1 MVMFLEIALSLAG
14 AGFSFLGLY
23 ALGAIFSLWTSL
35 QFTNEHGKVALGF
48 GLYYVLFVTL
58 SLLLSPLFVWYSLL
72 VIFVFSISFQRKPIF
87 GYVSNMKLKVPFLG
101 LLLVL
106 FLPYLFKFMSPPVS
120 DDGLSFYLP
129 SVAWIY
135 AHGLEFNPYLT
146 NYTTMP
152 QGVEYLFSLPF
163 GLTGIGGIRAL
174 DALGAFG
181 LVHLLYSSG
190 KQLFSEPIARILVL
204 SSLLIKGTLFFIF
217 ASGKIDTWSTY
228 ILVVGIVLFLQSYRS
243 GKVTEAFLV
252 FSISLGIKYTNW
264 LILLLPLCY
273 LLLILFR
280 DRKSWRIGFLA
291 LVPLFFIGSVTIR
304 NQILVN
310 SPLAPLLKT
319 GQESR
324 YIGTHGGIPIRQTQE
339 VMEMGGSTMVPFFN
353 QVMEFLT
360 HPLLVIL
367 ILVISAGVFWI
378 RKVTISG
385 ELAQGLVLAVL
396 MLLPW
401 FLIFGFSDQPLR
413 FIWAPLIL
421 GLILLLKLI
430 EELYAVKAE
439 KLILF
444 QHTALLV
451 LSLTALTV
459 IYSRHSFYISN
470 YFQLSDRTLPDW
482 YSLADKDH
490 YSISYR
496 FKELGLHHRS
506 VHYRV
511 PVALGAFD
519 VGDYGTIPEHEE
531 LEQMMSSDAIKGEFV
546 IDKGQEKLDSLAK
559 EDILIHYGDYFVYQL
574 RK

>member
-1 MVMFLEIALSLAG
+1 MFLEIALSLAG

-23 ALGAIFSLWTSL
+23 ALGAIFSSWTSL
-35 QFTNEHGKVALGF
+35 QFTNGHGKVALGL

-58 SLLLSPLFVWYSLL
+58 SILFSPPFVWYSLL
-72 VIFVFSISFQRKPIF
+72 FIFLVSIFFQRKSIF
-87 GYVSNMKLKVPFLG
+87 RYVSNMKLKVPFLG

-106 FLPYLFKFMSPPVS
+106 FLPYLFKFMCPPVS

-135 AHGLEFNPYLT
+135 ANGLAFNPYLT

-181 LVHLLYSSG
+181 LLHLLYSSG
-190 KQLFSEPIARILVL
+190 KQLFSEPIARILVI

-217 ASGKIDTWSTY
+217 SSGKIDTWSTY

-243 GKVTEAFLV
+243 GKVTEAFLI

-264 LILLLPLCY
+264 LLLLLPLCY

-291 LVPLFFIGSVTIR
+291 LVPLFFIGSVMIR

-310 SPLAPLLKT
+310 NPLAPLLKT

-339 VMEMGGSTMVPFFN
+339 VMEMGGSTMFPFFN
-353 QVMEFLT
+353 QAIELLT

-378 RKVTISG
+378 RKVTISI
-385 ELAQGLVLAVL
+385 ELAQGLVLAML

-401 FLIFGFSDQPLR
+401 FLIFGFSDQPFR

-470 YFQLSDRTLPDW
+470 YFQLSDQTLPDW
-482 YSLADKDH
+482 YSLANKDH
-490 YSISYR
+490 YAISYR

-506 VHYRV
+506 VHYKV

-519 VGDYGTIPEHEE
+519 VGDYGTIPKQEE
-531 LEQMMSSDAIKGEFV
+531 LEQMISSDSVSGEFV
-546 IDKGQEKLDSLAK
+546 LDKGQEKLDSFIK

-574 RK
+574 RE

>member
-1 MVMFLEIALSLAG
+1 MVMFLEIVLSLAG

-23 ALGAIFSLWTSL
+23 ALGAIFSSWTSL
-35 QFTNEHGKVALGF
+35 HFTNGHGKVALGL

-264 LILLLPLCY
+264 LLLLLPLCY

-291 LVPLFFIGSVTIR
+291 LVPLFFIGSVMIR

-353 QVMEFLT
+353 QAIELLT

-470 YFQLSDRTLPDW
+470 YFQLSDRSLPDW

-519 VGDYGTIPEHEE
+519 VGDYGTIPEQEE

-546 IDKGQEKLDSLAK
+546 IDKGQEKLDSLTK
-559 EDILIHYGDYFVYQL
+559 EDILIYYGDYFVYQL

>member
-1 MVMFLEIALSLAG
+1 MVMFLEIVLSLAG

-35 QFTNEHGKVALGF
+35 QFTNGHGKVALGF

-58 SLLLSPLFVWYSLL
+58 SILFSPPFVWYSLL
-72 VIFVFSISFQRKPIF
+72 FIFLVSIFFQRKSIF
-87 GYVSNMKLKVPFLG
+87 FYVSRLKLKVPFLG

-106 FLPYLFKFMSPPVS
+106 FLPYLFKFLNPSISP
-120 DDGLSFYLP
+120 DGLDFYLP

-174 DALGAFG
+174 ATLGAFG
-181 LVHLLYSSG
+181 LLHLLYSSG
-190 KQLFSEPIARILVL
+190 KQLFSEPTARILVI
-204 SSLLIKGTLFFIF
+204 SSLLIRGTLFFMF
-217 ASGKIDTWSTY
+217 STGKIDTWNTY
-228 ILVVGIVLFLQSYRS
+228 IIVAGIVLFLQSYRS
-243 GKVTEAFLV
+243 GKVTEAFLI

-264 LILLLPLCY
+264 LLLLLPLCY

-280 DRKSWRIGFLA
+280 ERQSWRIGFLA
-291 LVPLFFIGSVTIR
+291 LVPLFFIGSVMMR
-304 NQILVN
+304 NQIQVN
-310 SPLAPLLKT
+310 NPLAPLLKT

-324 YIGTHGGIPIRQTQE
+324 YVSTHGGIPIRQSEE
-339 VMEMGGSTMVPFFN
+339 VLEMGGNIMFPFFS
-353 QVMEFLT
+353 QAMGFLT
-360 HPLLVIL
+360 HPLTVIL
-367 ILVISAGVFWI
+367 ILVISVGVFWI
-378 RKVTISG
+378 RKVTISI
-385 ELAQGLVLAVL
+385 ELAQGLVLVVL
-396 MLLPW
+396 MILPW
-401 FLIFGFSDQPLR
+401 FLIFGFSDQPPR

-421 GLILLLKLI
+421 GLILFLKLI

-444 QHTALLV
+444 QQTALWV
-451 LSLTALTV
+451 LSLTALIV

-470 YFQLSDRTLPDW
+470 YFQLSDRTLPEW
-482 YSLADKDH
+482 YSLADNDH
-490 YSISYR
+490 YAISYR
-496 FKELGLHHRS
+496 IKELGLHHRN
-506 VHYRV
+506 VHYKV

-531 LEQMMSSDAIKGEFV
+531 LEQMMTSDSVSGEFV
-546 IDKGQEKLDSLAK
+546 LDKGQEKLDSLAK